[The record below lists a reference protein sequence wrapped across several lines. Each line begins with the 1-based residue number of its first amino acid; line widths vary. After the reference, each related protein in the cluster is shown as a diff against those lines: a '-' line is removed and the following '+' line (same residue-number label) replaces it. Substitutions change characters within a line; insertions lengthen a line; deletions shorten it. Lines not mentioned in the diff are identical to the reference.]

1 VPTRSITLIRAITFF
16 LWIGDLETAE
26 ELLDWLIS
34 HAESHSMGPYL
45 AVGLGYRGLLAIRRG
60 DAKGGVESLQ
70 SALAEL
76 HSARYELLTAIFNIS
91 LVQGL
96 AAIGRSAEA
105 ITLAEEAIRMV
116 EASGELSYM
125 PELLRV
131 KGNLL
136 LAIKRG
142 EYSETSFRQSL
153 EWSRRHGSR
162 SWELRTA
169 TDLARLLASRGQ
181 TDSAREL
188 LQPVFAQFTEGA
200 DTADLKAAQQLLA
213 TLS

>member
-1 VPTRSITLIRAITFF
+1 LL

-26 ELLDWLIS
+26 ELLDWFIS

-45 AVGLGYRGLLAIRRG
+45 AVGRGYRGLLAIRRG

-70 SALAEL
+70 RALAEL

-105 ITLAEEAIRMV
+105 ITLIEEAIRMV
-116 EASGELSYM
+116 EASGELLYM

-131 KGNLL
+131 TGNLL
-136 LAIKRG
+136 LAIPGR
-142 EYSETSFRQSL
+142 EHPETCFRQSL

-181 TDSAREL
+181 MDSAREL
-188 LQPVFAQFTEGA
+188 LQPVFTQFTEGA
-200 DTADLKAAQQLLA
+200 GTADLKAAQQLLV